1 MFVGLF
7 FSIKLRKGREIFG
20 TIAEGNEATLD
31 VSQERDEPHCRV
43 TAIVIKEEAKPPSS
57 SRDNDSI
64 SESAAAPAV
73 VVQVVVPSGEDA
85 LVDEVI
91 SNDEDATKN
100 NESVVRDEVAIASD
114 QQIRYMHVSFC
125 SLFIQTSKDH
135 THTIVFFLTFFYFS
149 SSGFSPVD
157 TGNEKNTEVADLK

>member
-57 SRDNDSI
+57 SRDNDSS

-73 VVQVVVPSGEDA
+73 VVQIVVPSGEDA

-114 QQIRYMHVSFC
+114 QQIRYMHVSSC
-125 SLFIQTSKDH
+125 SNFERPHPHNRIFSY
-135 THTIVFFLTFFYFS
+135 FFLFQFIWFL
-149 SSGFSPVD
+149 SSGHW
-157 TGNEKNTEVADLK
+157 